1 MLISAEERVA
11 NDGGDELIMGVCFR
25 FQWHRTATTQ
35 ETDGFQVKRP
45 GDVSVRC
52 TLLLM
57 LDYQVSAAV
66 FTPVWGR
73 CDPLP
78 DTVAWPCAAPPV

>member
-1 MLISAEERVA
+1 MFSLSVAPHGHHAGDGRLPGEASRRRERALHSAADAGLPGER
-11 NDGGDELIMGVCFR
+11 R
-25 FQWHRTATTQ
+25 
-35 ETDGFQVKRP
+35 
-45 GDVSVRC
+45 
-52 TLLLM
+52 
-57 LDYQVSAAV
+57 AAV